1 MRLRETGASRS
12 MTTDRE
18 LVVRE
23 ASASDVRRIAQL
35 HIASWQA
42 TYTSELPSDFLAR
55 QDPVAHAAGWLR
67 QLEEGVHVQVA
78 EENGNMA
85 GFVACGPGRDG
96 LSLREDEWE
105 IYNLHVALSRQG
117 RGIGGAM
124 FENAVRL
131 GREHGART
139 LILWVVRT
147 NARARAFY
155 EWKGMRH
162 DGGEQEHS
170 VGLGHV
176 LHEVRYRM
184 RLSGSEV

>member
-1 MRLRETGASRS
+1 
-12 MTTDRE
+12 

-23 ASASDVRRIAQL
+23 ATTRDARQIAQL

-42 TYTSELPSDFLAR
+42 TYTNELPSDFLAR

-67 QLEEGVHVQVA
+67 QIEGGVLVQVG
-78 EENGNMA
+78 EENGNLV

-96 LSLREDEWE
+96 LSFRDGEWE
-105 IYNLHVALSRQG
+105 IYNLHVAFSRQG
-117 RGIGGAM
+117 QGIGSAM

-131 GREHGART
+131 AREHGARS

-147 NARARAFY
+147 NTPARAFY
-155 EWKGMRH
+155 ERKGMRH
-162 DGGEQEHS
+162 DGGEREHS
-170 VGLGHV
+170 VGPGHV

-184 RLSGSEV
+184 RLSGSKV

>member
-1 MRLRETGASRS
+1 
-12 MTTDRE
+12 
-18 LVVRE
+18 VVRE
-23 ASASDVRRIAQL
+23 ATTSDARQIAQL

-42 TYTSELPSDFLAR
+42 TYTSELPSGFRAR

-78 EENGNMA
+78 EENGNMV
-85 GFVACGPGRDG
+85 GFVACGPGRGG
-96 LSLREDEWE
+96 LSLREEEWE
-105 IYNLHVALSRQG
+105 IYNLHVAPSRQG
-117 RGIGGAM
+117 QGIGGAL

-155 EWKGMRH
+155 EWKGMRQ
-162 DGGEQEHS
+162 DGGEQEHKI
-170 VGLGHV
+170 GLGHV

-184 RLSGSEV
+184 KLSGSEV

>member
-1 MRLRETGASRS
+1 
-12 MTTDRE
+12 MTKDAG

-23 ASASDVRRIAQL
+23 ATTGDARRIAQL

-42 TYTSELPSDFLAR
+42 TYTRELPSDFLAR
-55 QDPVAHAAGWLR
+55 QDPVAHAAGGLR
-67 QLEEGVHVQVA
+67 QLEGGVHVQVT
-78 EENGNMA
+78 EENGSLV
-85 GFVACGPGRDG
+85 GFVACGPGRDE
-96 LSLREDEWE
+96 LSLREEEWE
-105 IYNLHVALSRQG
+105 IYNLHVAFSRQG
-117 RGIGGAM
+117 QGIGSAM

-131 GREHGART
+131 GREHGARS
-139 LILWVVRT
+139 LVLWVVRT

-155 EWKGMRH
+155 ERRGMRL

-184 RLSGSEV
+184 RLSGSEA